1 MTKPPQVSD
10 AEWEVMTVLW
20 DSSPRTAAEV
30 VEALSG
36 RTTWAPKTIKTLL
49 GRLVK
54 KGALRF
60 KEEGNRYL
68 YRPVFPRERYV
79 EEASKSFLD
88 RVFGG
93 KASPMLVHFV
103 ENAELSDEEL
113 RELRSM
119 LDRKKKEEENR

>member
-1 MTKPPQVSD
+1 MAKPPQVSD

-30 VEALSG
+30 VEALST

-54 KGALRF
+54 KGALRY
-60 KEEGNRYL
+60 KEEGNRYI
-68 YRPVFPRERYV
+68 YRPVFPREKYV

-88 RVFGG
+88 RVFDG
-93 KASPMLVHFV
+93 KATPMLVHFV
-103 ENAELSDEEL
+103 ENADLSDDDL
-113 RELRSM
+113 RDLKSI
-119 LDRKKKEEENR
+119 LDRRKKQEGR

>member
-1 MTKPPQVSD
+1 MSKPPQVSD

-20 DSSPRTAAEV
+20 ESSPRTAAEV
-30 VEALSG
+30 VEALAD
-36 RTTWAPKTIKTLL
+36 RTSWAPKTIKTLL

-93 KASPMLVHFV
+93 KATPMLVHFV
-103 ENAELSDEEL
+103 ENAELSDDDL
-113 RELRSM
+113 RELRSI
-119 LDRKKKEEENR
+119 LERKKEEGR

>member
-1 MTKPPQVSD
+1 MSKPPQVSD

-20 DSSPRTAAEV
+20 ESSPRTAAEV

-36 RTTWAPKTIKTLL
+36 HTTWAPKTIKTLL

-54 KGALRF
+54 KGALRY

-68 YRPVFPRERYV
+68 YRPVFPRQRYV

-93 KASPMLVHFV
+93 KATPMLVHFV
-103 ENAELSDEEL
+103 EKGELSDDEL
-113 RELRSM
+113 RELRAI
-119 LDRKKKEEENR
+119 LDRKKEEGQ

>member
-30 VEALSG
+30 VEALSD

-93 KASPMLVHFV
+93 KATPMLVHFV

-113 RELRSM
+113 RELRSI
-119 LDRKKKEEENR
+119 LDRKKKEESR

>member
-1 MTKPPQVSD
+1 MSKPPQVSD

-20 DSSPRTAAEV
+20 EASPRTAAEV

-36 RTTWAPKTIKTLL
+36 RTTWAPKTVKTLL

-93 KASPMLVHFV
+93 KATPMLVHFV

-119 LDRKKKEEENR
+119 LDR

>member
-68 YRPVFPRERYV
+68 YRPVFPKERYV

-119 LDRKKKEEENR
+119 LDRKKEENR

>member
-20 DSSPRTAAEV
+20 DQSPRTAAEV
-30 VEALSG
+30 VEALAG
-36 RTTWAPKTIKTLL
+36 RTSWHPKTIKTLL
-49 GRLVK
+49 GRLVR
-54 KGALRF
+54 KGALRY

-93 KASPMLVHFV
+93 KATPMLVHFV
-103 ENAELSDEEL
+103 ENGELTEEDI
-113 RELRSM
+113 RELRSI
-119 LDRKKKEEENR
+119 LEEKKR

>member
-1 MTKPPQVSD
+1 MAKPPQVSD

-30 VEALSG
+30 VEALST

-54 KGALRF
+54 KGALRY
-60 KEEGNRYL
+60 KEEGNRYI
-68 YRPVFPRERYV
+68 YRPVFPREKYV

-88 RVFGG
+88 RVFDG
-93 KASPMLVHFV
+93 KATPMLVHFV
-103 ENAELSDEEL
+103 ENADLSDDDL
-113 RELRSM
+113 RDLKSI
-119 LDRKKKEEENR
+119 LDRKKKQE

>member
-1 MTKPPQVSD
+1 MAKPPQVSD

-30 VEALSG
+30 VEALST

-54 KGALRF
+54 KGALRY
-60 KEEGNRYL
+60 KEEGNRYI
-68 YRPVFPRERYV
+68 YRPVFPREKYV

-88 RVFGG
+88 RVFDG
-93 KASPMLVHFV
+93 KATPMLVHFV
-103 ENAELSDEEL
+103 ENADLSDDDL
-113 RELRSM
+113 RDLKSI
-119 LDRKKKEEENR
+119 LDRKKKQEGR

>member
-20 DSSPRTAAEV
+20 DSPPRTAAEV
-30 VEALSG
+30 VEALSD

-93 KASPMLVHFV
+93 KATPMLVHFV

-113 RELRSM
+113 RELRSI
-119 LDRKKKEEENR
+119 LDRKKEESR

>member
-1 MTKPPQVSD
+1 MSKPPQVSD

-20 DSSPRTAAEV
+20 DASPRTAAEV
-30 VEALSG
+30 VEALST

-93 KASPMLVHFV
+93 KATPMLVHFV

-119 LDRKKKEEENR
+119 LDRKKEESR

>member
-30 VEALSG
+30 VEALAD

-93 KASPMLVHFV
+93 KATPMLVHFV
-103 ENAELSDEEL
+103 ENAELTDEER

-119 LDRKKKEEENR
+119 LDRKKEDNR

>member
-20 DSSPRTAAEV
+20 ESSPRTAAEV
-30 VEALSG
+30 VEALAS
-36 RTTWAPKTIKTLL
+36 RTTWHPKTIKTLL

-54 KGALRF
+54 KGALRY

-93 KASPMLVHFV
+93 KATPMLVHFV
-103 ENAELSDEEL
+103 ENADLSDDEL
-113 RELRSM
+113 RELRSI
-119 LDRKKKEEENR
+119 LDRRREDER